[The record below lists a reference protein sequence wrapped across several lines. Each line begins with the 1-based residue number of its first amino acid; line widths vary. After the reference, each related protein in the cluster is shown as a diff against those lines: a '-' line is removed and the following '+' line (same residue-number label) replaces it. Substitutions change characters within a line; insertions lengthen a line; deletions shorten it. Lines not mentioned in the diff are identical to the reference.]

1 MDITQTRFEVSK
13 ATLQDISAQ
22 VMKVD
27 QPLLAGQVLLAI
39 DCFSFTANNVTYAT
53 LGETLRYW
61 NFFPSGDVAKGIIPV
76 WGFADV
82 LASCCASVH
91 VGERFYGYY
100 PMASHLVVEPANIS
114 VHGFVDATHHRKSL
128 PKIYNQYTNTETDPL
143 YRADAEGLQM
153 LMRPLFTTSF
163 LLADFFDENDN
174 FGAEQLVL
182 TSASSKTAIGT
193 ALLLQAGKLVQEK
206 RTHLVG
212 LTSSAN
218 KAFVESLGCYDQ
230 VQSYQELAELNPK
243 AASAVI
249 DFAGNGQLLSDV
261 AQHLADKLTYVSL
274 VGVSHW
280 DNRQGLEPLSIVPK
294 PELFFAPTQA
304 EKRLR
309 QWSTAGFYQR
319 LASAWSQFEIFS
331 RAWLNIETYVGNKE
345 IEAVYQR
352 VLAGKQSPDKGYILA
367 FSKDALS

>member
-1 MDITQTRFEVSK
+1 MAITQTRFDVSK
-13 ATLQDISAQ
+13 TALQDITTQ
-22 VMKVD
+22 VSPIE
-27 QPLLAGQVLLAI
+27 QPLMDGQVLLAI

-61 NFFPSGDVAKGIIPV
+61 HFFPSGDAEKGIIPV

-82 LASCCASVH
+82 IASNCANINI
-91 VGERFYGYY
+91 GQRFYGYY
-100 PMASHLVVEPANIS
+100 PMASHLVVEPGNIS
-114 VHGFVDATHHRKSL
+114 IHGFVDTTHHRRSL

-143 YRADAEGLQM
+143 YHAEAEALQM

-163 LLADFFDENDN
+163 LLADFFEENAC

-206 RTHLVG
+206 KTHLVG
-212 LTSSAN
+212 LTSGAN

-230 VQSYQELAELNPK
+230 VLSYQELAALNAK
-243 AASAVI
+243 ANSAVI
-249 DFAGNGQLLSDV
+249 DFAGNGQLLSNI
-261 AQHLADKLTYVSL
+261 AQHLLGKLAYVCL

-304 EKRLR
+304 EKRLL
-309 QWSTAGFYQR
+309 QWSVAGFHQR
-319 LASAWSQFEIFS
+319 LARAWSQFEIFS
-331 RAWLNIETYVGNKE
+331 RAWLNIETHTGNEE
-345 IEAVYQR
+345 ITAVYQR

-367 FSKDALS
+367 FSKEP